1 MTYKTDSAVTHIV
14 LHYSATPIERDF
26 TAADIDEM
34 HRARGFNEIGYHYFI
49 RKDGTVETGRDLSQ
63 PGRFEV
69 GAHSKGENSQ
79 SIGIC
84 FEGGVRAAAPNVGY
98 DSRTPAQTAAMIELI
113 DDLLARFVGA
123 IVEGHRDM
131 PGAATQCPGFSGR
144 DWWSSVLRS
153 RQDNPPR
160 DSKAKSTTLQ
170 ATGLTAA
177 SVLATAATALA
188 KLDPVAQVV
197 VVACAAVSL
206 AGLGWIARERLRKWA
221 AGDR

>member
-26 TAADIDEM
+26 TAADIDKM
-34 HRARGFNEIGYHYFI
+34 HRDRGFNEIGYHYFI

-69 GAHSKGENSQ
+69 GAHSRGENSQ
-79 SIGIC
+79 SVGIC
-84 FEGGVRAAAPNVGY
+84 FEGGVRAAAPNIGF
-98 DSRTPAQTAAMIELI
+98 DSRTAAQTAAMIGLI
-113 DDLLARFVGA
+113 DDLQTRFVGA

-144 DWWSSVLRS
+144 EWWSSVLKS
-153 RQDNPPR
+153 RQGNPPR

-170 ATGLTAA
+170 ATGITAA
-177 SVLATAATALA
+177 SVLAAAATALA

-206 AGLGWIARERLRKWA
+206 VGLGWIARERLRKWA